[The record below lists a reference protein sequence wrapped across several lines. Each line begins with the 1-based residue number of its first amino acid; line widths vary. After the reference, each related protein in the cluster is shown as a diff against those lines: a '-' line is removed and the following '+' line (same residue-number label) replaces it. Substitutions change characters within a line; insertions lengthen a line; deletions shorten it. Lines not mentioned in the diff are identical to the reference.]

1 MHLLKT
7 TMFFVIALSTAVMAK
22 STPRGGKELLRQLVL
37 QKPWDIAELAHI
49 VQLEWHYAVN
59 AADYVPNA
67 LRLLQQLVVEIPR
80 EEQVQKLLLWEIT
93 PSPGKRHWLLGT
105 WHYFSLDDFSAP
117 AQQTLHELL
126 LRADM
131 LIHEGSI
138 PQDEA
143 ASVASHQMLDHQLIA
158 KARQMGTK
166 TAPLESPLEAAQ
178 AKPDRQRIRAE
189 YQSRLNARIDTM
201 SDTEMA
207 ILLSTR
213 LEELEISFR
222 RDSAY
227 VQGDSAILQELL
239 YNRIPLQ
246 ERRQDEAGLVD
257 KLLHTPNQ
265 SWITKITTA
274 CQQNKTCLI
283 SAGYQHLLFD
293 DESTTSLI
301 TLLRAY
307 GYHIA
312 PKNQAQ

>member
-7 TMFFVIALSTAVMAK
+7 TMFFGIALSTAVMAK
-22 STPRGGKELLRQLVL
+22 STARGGKELLRQLVL
-37 QKPWDIAELAHI
+37 QKPWDIAKLAHI
-49 VQLEWHYAVN
+49 VHLEWHHAVN

-105 WHYFSLDDFSAP
+105 WHYSSLDDFSAP

-138 PQDEA
+138 PQNEA
-143 ASVASHQMLDHQLIA
+143 ASVASHQMLDHQLIV

-213 LEELEISFR
+213 LKELEISFR
-222 RDSAY
+222 ARSR
-227 VQGDSAILQELL
+227 LC
-239 YNRIPLQ
+239 P
-246 ERRQDEAGLVD
+246 RRQCDTARALAQP
-257 KLLHTPNQ
+257 HT
-265 SWITKITTA
+265 TTGT
-274 CQQNKTCLI
+274 QT
-283 SAGYQHLLFD
+283 
-293 DESTTSLI
+293 
-301 TLLRAY
+301 R
-307 GYHIA
+307 
-312 PKNQAQ
+312 